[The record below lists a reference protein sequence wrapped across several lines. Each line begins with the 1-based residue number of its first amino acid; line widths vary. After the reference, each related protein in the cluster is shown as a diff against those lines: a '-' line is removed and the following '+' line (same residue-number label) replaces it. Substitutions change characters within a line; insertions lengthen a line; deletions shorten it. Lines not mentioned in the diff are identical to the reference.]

1 MSNVRQQI
9 IQGSRARNLDPMAVL
24 AVAQQ
29 EGLGGG
35 IGDSGTSFGPFQL
48 HVGGALPRGRGNQW
62 ANSPEGI
69 NYALD
74 RIASV
79 AKGKHG
85 AAAINAIVT
94 QFERP
99 ANPGR
104 EASRA
109 LASYGQVGGGAAGTS
124 SPRPPTLGLTAA
136 PDKNMLMQQLVGEL
150 GHRQPDIANL
160 AGILQQQTAPPVVH
174 PPPHP
179 VDVIGHPAPHPQGK
193 GAINELFYDPLG
205 GIKHDQQ
212 IGAIGGHTNHVHVAL
227 STTGG
232 QRSAIAKARRMGLH
246 VGEENTSDVHSVHAK
261 NSYHYKILDP
271 KTGLRGAADV
281 SGNPKAMAAFYRW
294 VAANYG

>member
-1 MSNVRQQI
+1 LPNVRQQI
-9 IQGSRARNLDPMAVL
+9 TQGSKARGLDPRAVL
-24 AVAQQ
+24 AVAAQ

-35 IGDSGTSFGPFQL
+35 IGDAGTSFGPFQL
-48 HVGGALPRGRGNQW
+48 HVGGALPRGRGNAW

-85 AAAINAIVT
+85 AAAINAIVR

-99 ANPGR
+99 ANPDR

-109 LASYGQVGGGAAGTS
+109 LASYGKVGGGAAGAPPLA
-124 SPRPPTLGLTAA
+124 PRPPGLTAA
-136 PDKNMLMQQLVGEL
+136 PDKNFLMQQLIGEL

-160 AGILQQQTAPPVVH
+160 AGIMQQERQVH

-179 VDVIGHPAPHPQGK
+179 VDVMGPPAPAPKTGK
-193 GAINELFYDPLG
+193 GTINELFYDPLG
-205 GIKHDQQ
+205 GIKHDHS

-227 STTGG
+227 GSAEA
-232 QRSAIAKARRMGLH
+232 QRSAIAQARRMGLH
-246 VGEENTSDVHSVHAK
+246 VGEENTSDVHQVHAK
-261 NSYHYKILDP
+261 NSYHYHILDP